1 MNRRNYRK
9 LMYVKIDRIVSTNSK
24 LDRAVIEE
32 IKKDIDLKKLAA
44 FPAWHD
50 GSRNEWVITDGN
62 HRLQA
67 LKELE
72 YAYAPII
79 EISRKEFDLIA
90 WEKKEIDIIV
100 VVPKKIKVIGI

>member
-1 MNRRNYRK
+1 MK
-9 LMYVKIDRIVSTNSK
+9 
-24 LDRAVIEE
+24 
-32 IKKDIDLKKLAA
+32 
-44 FPAWHD
+44 F
-50 GSRNEWVITDGN
+50 ITDGN

-67 LKELE
+67 LKELGYE
-72 YAYAPII
+72 YAPIV